1 LKSSA
6 LLPSLLLVALLAG
19 AVFLSR
25 PVALARVAA
34 AAPTAVIPPE
44 VGAAAALLPVSAT
57 SDARL
62 AGSFRHPAENGWIYV
77 HLQGSPA
84 TLGFQH
90 GYWLAPEIGKMLRI
104 FHVSIPHATNK
115 PWQFFRDAAQNMLLP
130 HIEPEY
136 RQELEGIV
144 AGVRARG
151 VNADLDDIIV
161 LNAFEEMPDYYVPWY
176 NRHHPSAQTASLHAP
191 GNCSAFI
198 ATGSY
203 TKDGK
208 IVIGHN
214 NWTNYLNGENWNI
227 IFDLVPSHG
236 QHLIMDGFPGVI
248 TSDDDFGI
256 NQSGLMIT
264 ETTISQFNGW
274 DPNGIPE
281 FVRSRKALQYATSID
296 DYIAIMLKGDNGG
309 YANDWLIGDRKT
321 NEVARLE
328 LGLKHH
334 RVWRTKDG
342 MLVGS
347 NFASDPALIRDEAPD
362 FRPNDLTTSP
372 NARHARWEQLK
383 RQYKGKIDIALGEKM
398 EADHYDTVTH
408 SIHPSEH
415 TLCGHADLAAHGIPQ
430 WDWPPYYPGGTVQA
444 KVADAT
450 MAEHMSFMASMGHPC
465 QTNFDAAKFLKQHP
479 EYGWQKPYLEDMPGR
494 PWTKFSAK

>member
-1 LKSSA
+1 MKSSA

-34 AAPTAVIPPE
+34 AAHTAVIPPE
-44 VGAAAALLPVSAT
+44 VGAAAALLPASTT

-176 NRHHPSAQTASLHAP
+176 NRHHTSAPTATFH
-191 GNCSAFI
+191 
-198 ATGSY
+198 
-203 TKDGK
+203 
-208 IVIGHN
+208 
-214 NWTNYLNGENWNI
+214 
-227 IFDLVPSHG
+227 
-236 QHLIMDGFPGVI
+236 
-248 TSDDDFGI
+248 
-256 NQSGLMIT
+256 
-264 ETTISQFNGW
+264 
-274 DPNGIPE
+274 
-281 FVRSRKALQYATSID
+281 
-296 DYIAIMLKGDNGG
+296 
-309 YANDWLIGDRKT
+309 
-321 NEVARLE
+321 
-328 LGLKHH
+328 
-334 RVWRTKDG
+334 
-342 MLVGS
+342 
-347 NFASDPALIRDEAPD
+347 
-362 FRPNDLTTSP
+362 
-372 NARHARWEQLK
+372 
-383 RQYKGKIDIALGEKM
+383 
-398 EADHYDTVTH
+398 
-408 SIHPSEH
+408 
-415 TLCGHADLAAHGIPQ
+415 
-430 WDWPPYYPGGTVQA
+430 
-444 KVADAT
+444 
-450 MAEHMSFMASMGHPC
+450 
-465 QTNFDAAKFLKQHP
+465 
-479 EYGWQKPYLEDMPGR
+479 
-494 PWTKFSAK
+494 